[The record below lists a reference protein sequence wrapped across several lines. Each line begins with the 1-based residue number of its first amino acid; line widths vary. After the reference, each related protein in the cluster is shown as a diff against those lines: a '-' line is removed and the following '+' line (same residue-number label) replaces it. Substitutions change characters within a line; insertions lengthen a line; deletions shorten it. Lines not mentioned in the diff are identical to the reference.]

1 MLFSCDKQPLM
12 CKQVG
17 TEQVGETIDNKPRC
31 VCLSRPVTHGNRG
44 AGASSAGDRCH
55 SPRPVSCQ
63 CPVLAGYYILSPE
76 SDVPVG
82 GGGGGETAQHFT
94 NTSYCLR
101 SRTMEGFGVSSEMM
115 YCLGGAKHVFCGKDV
130 LHVSWIKVTAVTAS
144 ND

>member
-1 MLFSCDKQPLM
+1 M
-12 CKQVG
+12 
-17 TEQVGETIDNKPRC
+17 GETIDKKRRG
-31 VCLSRPVTHGNRG
+31 VCLARPGTHGNGG
-44 AGASSAGDRCH
+44 AGARRAGDRCH
-55 SPRPVSCQ
+55 YPLPVSCQ
-63 CPVLAGYYILSPE
+63 GPVLAGYYILSPE
-76 SDVPVG
+76 SDVGVG

-130 LHVSWIKVTAVTAS
+130 LHVSWIKVTAVTDS